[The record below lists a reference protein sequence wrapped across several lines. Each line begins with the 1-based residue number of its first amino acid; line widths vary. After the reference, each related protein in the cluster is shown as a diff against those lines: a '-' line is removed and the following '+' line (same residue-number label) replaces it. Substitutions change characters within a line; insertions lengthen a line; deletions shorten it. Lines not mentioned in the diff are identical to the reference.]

1 MKDSI
6 YQNCGSLPPILCP
19 AFDLPAFDLRRK
31 IIWQAEKFLKFSKG
45 VLGWPKRVS
54 VGTGDPH
61 RQEAKSWTLVSEVG
75 DKHAHLRGAENTKLL
90 WLSKAC

>member
-1 MKDSI
+1 M
-6 YQNCGSLPPILCP
+6 
-19 AFDLPAFDLRRK
+19 

-75 DKHAHLRGAENTKLL
+75 DKHARLRGAENKKFL
-90 WLSKAC
+90 